1 MEQLREIGYLD
12 YTEVK
17 RGSSV
22 YFVIHYRRPKLRSAL
37 PPSMA
42 TPEEPEDILPG
53 DDPEDI
59 IDVAPEGKKTGKMVM
74 LSKEELA
81 ILEELRKAKARK

>member
-1 MEQLREIGYLD
+1 
-12 YTEVK
+12 
-17 RGSSV
+17 
-22 YFVIHYRRPKLRSAL
+22 
-37 PPSMA
+37 MA
-42 TPEEPEDILPG
+42 TPEDPEDILPD

-59 IDVAPEGKKTGKMVM
+59 IDVAPEEKDGEMVM

>member
-22 YFVIHYRRPKLRSAL
+22 YFIIHYRRPKLRSAL
-37 PPSMA
+37 PPA
-42 TPEEPEDILPG
+42 KAAPVEPEDILPG
-53 DDPEDI
+53 DDQEEI
-59 IDVAPEGKKTGKMVM
+59 IDVVPEEKDGEMVM

-81 ILEELRKAKARK
+81 ILGELRKAKTRK

>member
-42 TPEEPEDILPG
+42 TPEEPEDILPS

-59 IDVAPEGKKTGKMVM
+59 IDVAPEEKDGEMVM